1 MSIAERAIHLQQL
14 CACEQARMIFSSSA
28 LAQAPSVSCEEPL
41 NFQPNLLIFQP
52 VFSLELLAQK
62 GQCQTLWLQQNAGL
76 KGHRTTLVMTQLCS
90 LQWRLMALVAF
101 GLFILS
107 DATGKPHFLAH
118 LLGENTV
125 WLRIVYVLKRF
136 KNKRFSRIFG
146 LSSASEF
153 LLHLIFLFI
162 ILSLNWYFPSQI
174 SKFRCKEKL
183 A

>member
-76 KGHRTTLVMTQLCS
+76 KGHRTTLVMTPLCS

-118 LLGENTV
+118 LLGKNTV
-125 WLRIVYVLKRF
+125 KNSKCTKKVQKQTFFKDFWIEFRFWVLVALDIPLYHPLIELVF
-136 KNKRFSRIFG
+136 SESNK
-146 LSSASEF
+146 
-153 LLHLIFLFI
+153 
-162 ILSLNWYFPSQI
+162 QI
-174 SKFRCKEKL
+174 PV
-183 A
+183 

>member
-1 MSIAERAIHLQQL
+1 
-14 CACEQARMIFSSSA
+14 MIFSSSA

-76 KGHRTTLVMTQLCS
+76 KGHRTTLVMTPLCS

-107 DATGKPHFLAH
+107 DATGKPHFFAH
-118 LLGENTV
+118 LLNTV
-125 WLRIVYVLKRF
+125 WLRIVYLCTKKIQKQTFFKDFWIEFRFWVLVALDIPLYHPLIELVF
-136 KNKRFSRIFG
+136 SESNK
-146 LSSASEF
+146 
-153 LLHLIFLFI
+153 
-162 ILSLNWYFPSQI
+162 QI
-174 SKFRCKEKL
+174 PV
-183 A
+183 